1 MPLRAM
7 STWTDVPWYF
17 CDKESYLSWL
27 TFIKCSLSIHATHIF
42 SSNNVSALII
52 FPNAFK
58 NLFVVLQDEQS
69 AN

>member
-1 MPLRAM
+1 MPLKAM

-27 TFIKCSLSIHATHIF
+27 TFTIRLSIHATNIF

-52 FPNAFK
+52 FPKAFK
-58 NLFVVLQDEQS
+58 NLFEVFVLLEC
-69 AN
+69 

>member
-7 STWTDVPWYF
+7 STWTDVACYF

-27 TFIKCSLSIHATHIF
+27 IFYKYSLSIHATHIF

-52 FPNAFK
+52 FPQAFK
-58 NLFVVLQDEQS
+58 NLLEVLVLLKS
-69 AN
+69 